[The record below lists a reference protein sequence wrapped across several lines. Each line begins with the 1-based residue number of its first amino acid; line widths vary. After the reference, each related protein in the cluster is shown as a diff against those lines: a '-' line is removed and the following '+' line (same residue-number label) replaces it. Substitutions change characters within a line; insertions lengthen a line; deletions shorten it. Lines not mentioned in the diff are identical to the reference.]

1 MKEIGQGGREGV
13 TAGRQLEEEKDI
25 RRMKEIS
32 LVRTY
37 NSNKLTTI
45 KAIREIHQQHS
56 I

>member
-32 LVRTY
+32 LVRMHS
-37 NSNKLTTI
+37 SNTLTTI
-45 KAIREIHQQHS
+45 KAIK
-56 I
+56 